1 MHLAGYDMTCLRY
14 ITVIFLVFA
23 VGFTVKAQDNEDSPS
38 FNNETSYFQDPDLD
52 LNNQIELYPNPSIK
66 YLFVEIK
73 NSTLTDVEFEMH
85 SIIGTRITVDYEEIG
100 EFKYRIP
107 VEELNAGYYFLLIKD
122 NTERF
127 NRAFKF
133 VKR

>member
-1 MHLAGYDMTCLRY
+1 M
-14 ITVIFLVFA
+14 FL
-23 VGFTVKAQDNEDSPS
+23 GFSSVAQDNGDNPS
-38 FNNETSYFQDPDLD
+38 FNDNATFFQDPDLD
-52 LNNQIELYPNPSIK
+52 LKNQIELYPNPSVK

-73 NSTLTDVEFEMH
+73 NSSLKEVEFEMH
-85 SIIGTRITVDYEEIG
+85 SIIGTRIIVEYEEIG

-107 VEELNAGYYFLLIKD
+107 VEELNAGYYFLLVKD